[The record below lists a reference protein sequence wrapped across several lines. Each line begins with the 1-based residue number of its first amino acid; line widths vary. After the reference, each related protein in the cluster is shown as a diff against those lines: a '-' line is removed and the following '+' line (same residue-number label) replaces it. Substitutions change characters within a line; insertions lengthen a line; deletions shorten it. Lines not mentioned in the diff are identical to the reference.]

1 MAVRSSQTSCKH
13 RPNETRALFLPL
25 SPFSL
30 TTQQFHYFP
39 PLFSSRAISVI
50 IVRGDASIDRSI
62 ERSTPSAHQ
71 LLRARRNGCRLN
83 RSSAFPPPFVV
94 LKAVW
99 EARTSY
105 SRISTRRWGV
115 THHRYRLIAPT
126 IKDSPTC
133 A

>member
-1 MAVRSSQTSCKH
+1 MPIIIERRVIEILSCATIPHRGPKSRSVKKYRIIHGRPIESDQLQTSAE
-13 RPNETRALFLPL
+13 RNASIVPPP

-83 RSSAFPPPFVV
+83 RSSAFPPPFV
-94 LKAVW
+94 
-99 EARTSY
+99 
-105 SRISTRRWGV
+105 G
-115 THHRYRLIAPT
+115 
-126 IKDSPTC
+126 C
-133 A
+133 